1 MAENELDGYG
11 PVDYLVVEFPA
22 GTSNF
27 TGEIAEEIVR
37 LVDAGTI
44 QVIDMIVIAKE
55 ADGSID
61 AMEISDTEDLGP
73 LTQIEA
79 GLAGLLADDDV
90 AILAAEM
97 SPRKRGRG
105 AGLQEPLG
113 RTVRSRSP
121 TRGRSAH
128 RRWAHLAR
136 GRRRR
141 AGGGADRCRGG
152 VRRGARG
159 RRRRQVTCRDLLSR
173 SRGMGSAGH
182 VQPAGAQA
190 RARPEVEGDR

>member
-97 SPRKRGRG
+97 APGSV
-105 AGLQEPLG
+105 AGVLVYKNL
-113 RTVRSRSP
+113 
-121 TRGRSAH
+121 
-128 RRWAHLAR
+128 WAAPFAAAA
-136 GRRRR
+136 RR
-141 AGGGADRCRGG
+141 AGGVLIAD
-152 VRRGARG
+152 G
-159 RRRRQVTCRDLLSR
+159 RISPEDVVAAL
-173 SRGMGSAGH
+173 
-182 VQPAGAQA
+182 QA
-190 RARPEVEGDR
+190 AALIDAEEEYEEELEADADGR

>member
-97 SPRKRGRG
+97 SPGSV
-105 AGLQEPLG
+105 AGVLVYKNL
-113 RTVRSRSP
+113 
-121 TRGRSAH
+121 
-128 RRWAHLAR
+128 WAAPFAAAA
-136 GRRRR
+136 RR
-141 AGGGADRCRGG
+141 AGGVLIAD
-152 VRRGARG
+152 G
-159 RRRRQVTCRDLLSR
+159 RISPEDVVAAL
-173 SRGMGSAGH
+173 
-182 VQPAGAQA
+182 QA
-190 RARPEVEGDR
+190 AALIDAEEEYEEELEADADGR